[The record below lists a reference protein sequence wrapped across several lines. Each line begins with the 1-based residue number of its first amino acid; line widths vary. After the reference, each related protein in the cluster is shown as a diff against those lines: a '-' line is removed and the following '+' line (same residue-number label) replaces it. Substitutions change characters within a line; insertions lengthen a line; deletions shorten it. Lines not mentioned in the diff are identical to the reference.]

1 MATLEQL
8 STALRNAD
16 AAGDV
21 DAARALASEIT
32 KVRDVGTA
40 TAAGRGAVQGVTFG
54 GYDELRGLS
63 EAGGVKPDEPA
74 SLGSLIR
81 GGYNLLTGSGGEQ
94 YEAGKGRATADLKT
108 AQQQHP
114 IATGAGEIGGALAGG
129 LGLGGLSLGARAA
142 QAGLGLRGATAGS
155 LVDGSILGAAQ
166 GALSSDEG
174 KRLEGAGYGGLL
186 GGGIGLAA
194 PLAISG
200 ASNVIRRAVS
210 PMTVTPERQA
220 AAAVLQQEGVP
231 VTAGQLSGSKKLRY
245 AEGELGG
252 NRAADIA
259 EQQGHAFTDAAMRRA
274 GGNGLATSD
283 NLAALNTRLGQEFEG
298 ISARNTMRVDQQ
310 FGQDVGQTLNRY
322 GRLLD
327 AQQRPVI
334 NRITDDLVDR
344 LQANNGTLPG
354 TEYQAIR
361 SDLSLAARSTN
372 NQALAGAFRG
382 LRNALDNAMER
393 SINPADAG
401 RWGELRRH
409 YGNSKVL
416 ERAAVGGGE
425 DAGMGIISPARLRM
439 AASTGNRGGYA
450 RGQGDF
456 AELAKA
462 GQALMTPLPQ
472 SGTAPRLAARNL
484 GAMIPTALGATAG
497 APGGILGS
505 MAGAAVG
512 AALPRIAGAAMMSR
526 PGQAY
531 LTNQLLAGQMT
542 PEMRAIMGLLSTNTG
557 LAASN
562 HP

>member
-1 MATLEQL
+1 
-8 STALRNAD
+8 
-16 AAGDV
+16 
-21 DAARALASEIT
+21 
-32 KVRDVGTA
+32 
-40 TAAGRGAVQGVTFG
+40 
-54 GYDELRGLS
+54 
-63 EAGGVKPDEPA
+63 
-74 SLGSLIR
+74 
-81 GGYNLLTGSGGEQ
+81 
-94 YEAGKGRATADLKT
+94 
-108 AQQQHP
+108 
-114 IATGAGEIGGALAGG
+114 
-129 LGLGGLSLGARAA
+129 
-142 QAGLGLRGATAGS
+142 
-155 LVDGSILGAAQ
+155 
-166 GALSSDEG
+166 
-174 KRLEGAGYGGLL
+174 
-186 GGGIGLAA
+186 
-194 PLAISG
+194 
-200 ASNVIRRAVS
+200 
-210 PMTVTPERQA
+210 MTVSPERQA

-252 NRAADIA
+252 NRAADIT

-298 ISARNTMRVDQQ
+298 ISARNTMRVDPQ

-372 NQALAGAFRG
+372 NQTLAGAFRG

-425 DAGMGIISPARLRM
+425 DAGARPE
-439 AASTGNRGGYA
+439 A
-450 RGQGDF
+450 R
-456 AELAKA
+456 
-462 GQALMTPLPQ
+462 
-472 SGTAPRLAARNL
+472 
-484 GAMIPTALGATAG
+484 
-497 APGGILGS
+497 
-505 MAGAAVG
+505 
-512 AALPRIAGAAMMSR
+512 
-526 PGQAY
+526 
-531 LTNQLLAGQMT
+531 
-542 PEMRAIMGLLSTNTG
+542 
-557 LAASN
+557 
-562 HP
+562 